1 MKKPNVEIDTVR
13 LNLVLS
19 KEFYGLLKQNANN
32 EYLRIGTW
40 TKTFLMKNLLSGDN
54 KLEKCI
60 TENERN

>member
-40 TKTFLMKNLLSGDN
+40 TKTFLMKNLLAGDN

>member
-40 TKTFLMKNLLSGDN
+40 TKTFLMKNLLAGDN
-54 KLEKCI
+54 KPEKCI